1 MQKPTMM
8 NFLLPVFCIKFVQNI
23 YNLPNWHQN
32 STITRFDIPFL
43 QQSGIPVDKVTQFS
57 LRRPEL
63 RSTIDMIGN
72 FHNWLYT
79 IMDTNLKSDQMKTGI
94 KNELKE
100 TLWIDGIQ

>member
-1 MQKPTMM
+1 M
-8 NFLLPVFCIKFVQNI
+8 F
-23 YNLPNWHQN
+23 
-32 STITRFDIPFL
+32 TINDL
-43 QQSGIPVDKVTQFS
+43 QQSGLSVDKVTQFS

-63 RSTIDMIGN
+63 RSIIDMIGN
-72 FHNWLYT
+72 FHNWFYT